1 MEQAHTRI
9 RGRDLVFVGI
19 MLFGMF
25 FGAGNLIF
33 PTFMGQQAGSHV
45 GGAVIG
51 FLLTGVGLPL
61 LGVVAM
67 GITRTAGVFS
77 LASNVNRPF
86 AYMFTVAL
94 YWVIGPL
101 LSTPRLAT
109 VSFEVGVR
117 RFVAPQQQTLFL
129 AIFSVLF
136 FAAVWFFARK
146 PSRIMEYVGKILT
159 PTFLVLLGVL
169 MLTALLRPLGGLNHA
184 AIGTYISHP
193 LNTGFVEGYNTM
205 DALASLAFGI
215 VVIDTLRGLGVKEP
229 KQIAANTIRAGV
241 ISMVL
246 MGVIYAGLAIIGT
259 QSRGAFPI
267 AQNGGTILAELAE
280 HYFGGMG
287 SWLLAIII
295 TLACLKT
302 GVGLVT
308 AFGETMHKL
317 FPRFSYTVWAALA
330 AGLPAL
336 FANVGLDGIIAISM
350 PVLNLLYP
358 LAMIL
363 ILTALASVFLP
374 AQRWTYTWAMMF
386 GLIPAILNMLTG
398 LPPTLQHWTVIPVL
412 LHWGEMLPLYQA
424 GFGWVLPAV
433 LGFLV
438 GAWVDH
444 RHARRVA

>member
-1 MEQAHTRI
+1 MEKPRL
-9 RGRDLVFVGI
+9 RGRDLGFVGI

-33 PTFMGQQAGSHV
+33 PIFMGQQAGLHV
-45 GGAVIG
+45 GMAVLG

-61 LGVVAM
+61 LGVVAI
-67 GITRTAGVFS
+67 GITRTDGVFG
-77 LASNVNRPF
+77 LAKAVNRPF
-86 AYMFTVAL
+86 AYLFTVLL
-94 YWVIGPL
+94 YLVIGPL

-109 VSFEVGVR
+109 VSYEVGIR
-117 RFVAPQQQTLFL
+117 RFVSPGQQTLVL
-129 AIFSVLF
+129 AVFSVIF
-136 FAAVWFFARK
+136 FFTVWWFSRK

-159 PTFLVLLGVL
+159 PTFLILLGVL
-169 MLTALLRPLGGLNHA
+169 MLTALLRPLGGLGHA
-184 AIGTYISHP
+184 AVGTYVSHP

-246 MGVIYAGLAIIGT
+246 MGVIYAGLAIIGA
-259 QSRGAFPI
+259 QSRGAFSP
-267 AQNGGTILAELAE
+267 AANGGVILAQLAE
-280 HYFGGMG
+280 HYFGRLG

-308 AFGETMHKL
+308 AFGESMHKL
-317 FPRFSYTVWAALA
+317 FPRISYSVWAIIA
-330 AGLPAL
+330 AGLPAV
-336 FANVGLDGIIAISM
+336 FANVGLDGIIALSM

-358 LAMIL
+358 LAIIL
-363 ILTALASVFLP
+363 ILTALASTLLP

-386 GLIPAILNMLTG
+386 GLIPALLNVITG
-398 LPPTLQHWTVIPVL
+398 LPASLQHWSVLAVL
-412 LHWGEMLPLYQA
+412 LHWGEILPLYQA

-433 LGFLV
+433 LGFAV
-438 GAWVDH
+438 GAWIDH
-444 RHARRVA
+444 RRARAGA